1 MRVCKF
7 GGAATRCTTRL
18 YGGRGT
24 RFLSRERKLCKESFL
39 AMLAGG
45 AIFFESASLVWVQQ
59 RARLKYAIEAK
70 RPGSMQA

>member
-18 YGGRGT
+18 YGSRGT

-39 AMLAGG
+39 AMFVGA
-45 AIFFESASLVWVQQ
+45 AIFF
-59 RARLKYAIEAK
+59 
-70 RPGSMQA
+70 